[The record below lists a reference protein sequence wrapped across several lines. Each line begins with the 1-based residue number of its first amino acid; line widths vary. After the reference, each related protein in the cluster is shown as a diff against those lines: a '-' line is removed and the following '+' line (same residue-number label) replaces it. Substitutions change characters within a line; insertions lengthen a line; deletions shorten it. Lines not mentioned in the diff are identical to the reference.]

1 MKTTQV
7 TPAEMETRIARFARL
22 EPLPVQSDAGIPLAA
37 RDVVYARKL
46 LSVIGLDQSTDSPIN
61 NDAPIKGAGGMTITL
76 AVCPPGQG
84 PDLHSHRNTFETF
97 TALTGRWEVFWNDD
111 GSARTLLEPFDTI
124 SVPPGVSRGFRNV
137 GAEEAILQVIIT
149 GGVHDLND
157 IAFRPAAAQK
167 IRALSAGALEAFEKV
182 GFKFDA
188 GSAG

>member
-22 EPLPVQSDAGIPLAA
+22 KPLPVQSDPGIPLAA

-46 LSVIGLDQSTDSPIN
+46 LSVIGLDRGTDSPIN

-167 IRALSAGALEAFEKV
+167 IRNVDAGALEAFEKV

-188 GSAG
+188 GGAG